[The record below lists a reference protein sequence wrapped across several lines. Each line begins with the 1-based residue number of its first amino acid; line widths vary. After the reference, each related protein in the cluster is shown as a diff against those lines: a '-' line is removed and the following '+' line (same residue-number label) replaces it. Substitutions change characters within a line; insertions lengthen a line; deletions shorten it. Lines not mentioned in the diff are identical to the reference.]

1 MENLWD
7 NRFKAKEYVYGTLPN
22 VFFKTTIDKY
32 NLKGKILLPAE
43 GEGRNAVYAAQKG
56 MDVYAFDTSIEG
68 KNKAMKLAKRH
79 HVSINYEVGDFFELE
94 LINKRF
100 DVVAL
105 IYAHFSPDIL
115 SVYHKKLAELL
126 KPNGM
131 IIIEGFSK
139 NHIENQKTNPTA
151 GGPKNLEMLFSV
163 DTMKRDF
170 PNFEIIKLEETEEY
184 LEEGQFHKGKAKLIQ
199 FIGRKRVQ

>member
-7 NRFKAKEYVYGTLPN
+7 SRFKAKEYVYGTLPN
-22 VFFKTTIDKY
+22 IFFKNTIDKY
-32 NLKGKILLPAE
+32 NLKGKLLLPAE
-43 GEGRNAVYAAQKG
+43 GEGRNAAYAAQKG

-68 KNKAMKLAKRH
+68 KNKAMKLAESN

-94 LINKRF
+94 LINERF
-100 DVVAL
+100 DAVAF
-105 IYAHFSPDIL
+105 IYAHFSPELLPI
-115 SVYHKKLAELL
+115 YHKKAAELL

-139 NHIENQKTNPTA
+139 NHIKNQETNSTA
-151 GGPKNLEMLFSV
+151 GGPKNLDMLFSV

-170 PNFEIIKLEETEEY
+170 PNFEILKLEESEEY
-184 LEEGQFHKGKAKLIQ
+184 LEEGKFHKGKAKLIQ
-199 FIGRKRVQ
+199 FIGRKRL